1 MNLDYV
7 LRRLLW
13 AIPLLLLA
21 SLVVF
26 LLLHLTPGD
35 PVRLMLGEQ
44 ASQAQ
49 VAAVRATLGLD
60 RPLPEQYVRFVGRA
74 LQGDLG
80 MSIRASRPTTELI
93 LLALPAT
100 LELAGAALAL
110 ALLVGIPIG
119 ILAALRPGSL
129 FDNVA
134 LFLALLGQSVPSFWL
149 GLTLIYLF
157 ALQWQVLP
165 TSGRGEWKQLILPA
179 CALAP
184 FLMGMLIRITR
195 TSFIDV
201 LRGDYIRTAY
211 AKGLGRSRVVVGHA
225 LKNAMLPVVTVIG
238 LQTGALL
245 GGAVITETVF
255 GWPGVGQLAVNAL
268 YNRDYPVVQAVVLI
282 SAVVFILINLVVDL
296 LYAMLDPRIRYR

>member
-1 MNLDYV
+1 MNWNYI

-21 SLVVF
+21 SLVVV
-26 LLLHLTPGD
+26 LLIHLTPGD

-44 ASQAQ
+44 ASQEQ
-49 VAAVRATLGLD
+49 VAAVRASLGLD
-60 RPLPEQYVRFVGRA
+60 RPLPEQYIRFVGRA

-93 LLALPAT
+93 MLALPAT
-100 LELAGAALAL
+100 IELAGAALFL
-110 ALLVGIPIG
+110 AIIVGIPLG
-119 ILAALRPGSL
+119 IIAALRPGSV

-157 ALQWQVLP
+157 ALHWRLLP
-165 TSGRGEWKQLILPA
+165 TSGRGEWKHLVLPA
-179 CALAP
+179 LALAP
-184 FLMGMLIRITR
+184 FLAGMIIRITR
-195 TSFIDV
+195 TSMIDV

-211 AKGLGRSRVVVGHA
+211 AKGLSHSRVVVGHA
-225 LKNAMLPVVTVIG
+225 LRNAMLPVITVVG
-238 LQTGALL
+238 LQVGALL

-255 GWPGVGQLAVNAL
+255 GWPGIGQLAVSSL
-268 YNRDYPVVQAVVLI
+268 YNRDYPVVQAVVLV
-282 SAVVFILINLVVDL
+282 SAVVFILINLFVDV
-296 LYAMLDPRIRYR
+296 LYSILDPRIRYR